1 MLIPRTPRRSRGVT
15 LIEVLIGLV
24 IMGILIAMAVPNFTG
39 WIRNQR
45 VRAAA
50 ESLLNGLQT
59 ARAEALKTNAVVN
72 FRIETDRWKVVGRD
86 NAEIQSGQWSQVVVA
101 ADRSS
106 FCFNGMG
113 RLVSPA
119 GCGAGPGS
127 ISISGTDGAGNC
139 AAAGGRG
146 ETRCLRIEVNAGSGA
161 RLCDPALP
169 GSDTQGCK

>member
-15 LIEVLIGLV
+15 LVEVLIGLV

-50 ESLLNGLQT
+50 EGLLNGLQT
-59 ARAEALKTNAVVN
+59 ARAEALKENAIVRFELGADKWIVHGA
-72 FRIETDRWKVVGRD
+72 ETR
-86 NAEIQSGQWSQVVVA
+86 SGQWSQAVVTGH
-101 ADRSS
+101 SS

-113 RLVSPA
+113 RLVFDPPRA
-119 GCGAGPGS
+119 GCGADPGS
-127 ISISGTDGAGNC
+127 ISISGADGAENC
-139 AAAGGRG
+139 AAEGTG
-146 ETRCLRIEVNAGSGA
+146 ETRCLRIDVNSGGSI

-169 GSDTQGCK
+169 SSDTQGCK